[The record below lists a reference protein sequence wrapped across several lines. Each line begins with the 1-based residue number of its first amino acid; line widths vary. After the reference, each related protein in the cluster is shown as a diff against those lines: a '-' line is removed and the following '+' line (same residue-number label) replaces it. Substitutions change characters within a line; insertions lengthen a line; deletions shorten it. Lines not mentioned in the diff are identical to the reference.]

1 MREHNV
7 TLYMKDGCHLCE
19 QAREL
24 LERFDDD
31 GSYGRL
37 NISEVDINSDPA
49 LFERY
54 KYVIPVIEID
64 ERAHLE
70 APISATDLRAALEM
84 LS

>member
-19 QAREL
+19 RAREL
-24 LERFDDD
+24 LVRFDGG

-37 NISEVDINSDPA
+37 NISEVEINSDPA

-70 APISATDLRAALEM
+70 APISAADLRAALEM

>member
-1 MREHNV
+1 MAEHSI

-24 LERFDDD
+24 LERFDDA
-31 GSYGRL
+31 GSFGRL
-37 NISEVDINSDPA
+37 NISEVDINSDPG

-70 APISATDLRAALEM
+70 APISARDLRAALEM
-84 LS
+84 MT